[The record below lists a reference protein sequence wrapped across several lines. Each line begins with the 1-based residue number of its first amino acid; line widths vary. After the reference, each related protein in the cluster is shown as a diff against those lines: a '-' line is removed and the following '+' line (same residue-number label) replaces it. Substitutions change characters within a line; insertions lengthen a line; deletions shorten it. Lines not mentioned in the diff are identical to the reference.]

1 MSNNADVIILGG
13 GSGGYTCAFSAA
25 QLGLSV
31 ILIEQDKIGGTCLH
45 RGCIPTKALLHSAEV
60 ADVIAEADRFGING
74 TLSGVDIDGVHA
86 YKDSVVSKLY
96 KGLSGLVTHHN
107 VRVIQGHGRYL
118 GDRTIAVE
126 GQTFTG
132 DAVVLATGS
141 TPAVPAIFPIGERI
155 VTSDGALVLD
165 RIPQSA
171 VILGGGVIGVEF
183 ASVWSSF
190 GTDVTIVE
198 ALPRLVSAEDEWS
211 SNQLERAFRRRK
223 IKVRTGTRVERLV
236 PDEARVSVHLDSGEI
251 LEPDTVLVAVG
262 RKPQTKDCGFEE
274 AGIELQDG
282 FVVTNSRLETSHP
295 NVFAVGDIVRGL
307 QLAHRGFQQ
316 GIFVANQIA
325 GNGRTLPAE
334 STIPRVTYSNPEIA
348 SVGLTEESARAKYGE
363 VTTAVYDLAGN
374 GKSQILRSAGGVKLI
389 RAGGKDA
396 VGPIVGVH
404 IVGSRVS
411 ELVGEAQ
418 LAVGWEAYPQEIAE
432 MVHAHPTLSEAFGEA
447 AMALSGAPLH
457 SH

>member
-13 GSGGYTCAFSAA
+13 GSGGYACAFSAA

-141 TPAVPAIFPIGERI
+141 TPTVPAIFPIGERI

-348 SVGLTEESARAKYGE
+348 SVGLTEESARARYGE

-374 GKSQILRSAGGVKLI
+374 GKSQILRSSGGVKLI